1 VGKAASVTAE
11 GYETARPVFALGA
24 ESAKRRIG
32 AKCARQRS
40 DGRFPGRPDVA
51 AGAREAGS
59 RGLVV
64 DVVLFARSLRA
75 VTASSTAARTRGS
88 SSLTSESRRS
98 ARAGRSWASELAEL
112 ALRPNGACK
121 LSGLMTEGNRE
132 R

>member
-11 GYETARPVFALGA
+11 GYETARQVFALGA
-24 ESAKRRIG
+24 ESAKRRSG

-75 VTASSTAARTRGS
+75 VIRLVDRCPNTRFVLAHLGKPQIRARRQ
-88 SSLTSESRRS
+88 
-98 ARAGRSWASELAEL
+98 ELGE
-112 ALRPNGACK
+112 
-121 LSGLMTEGNRE
+121 
-132 R
+132 